1 MVRDPFLKCSRL
13 EKTLTSLYCPRKEKW
28 AAPNKTGGS
37 FLTERRVKVYR
48 PSNLENEK

>member
-1 MVRDPFLKCSRL
+1 MFQAREDSDLLILPQEGEVGP
-13 EKTLTSLYCPRKEKW
+13 
-28 AAPNKTGGS
+28 PNKTGGS